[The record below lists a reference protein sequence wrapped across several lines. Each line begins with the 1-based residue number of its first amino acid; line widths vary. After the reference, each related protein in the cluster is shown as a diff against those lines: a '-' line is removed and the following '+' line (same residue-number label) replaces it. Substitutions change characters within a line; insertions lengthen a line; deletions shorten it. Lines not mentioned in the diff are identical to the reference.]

1 MSLMIYFLMRSSKIL
16 LFMSPNELTE
26 VGSQGDDTHVT
37 SDSDMMNGCR
47 KLATPLCIHFACH
60 LEEVFGTIVKL
71 IIMAICPVQRATVN
85 YGGLP

>member
-37 SDSDMMNGCR
+37 SDSDLMTVFI

-71 IIMAICPVQRATVN
+71 IIMAICPVQRATMN
-85 YGGLP
+85 YGLP